1 MSLQIN
7 TNVAALNAQRNL
19 AGTNRRLGGL
29 FEKLSSGMRINR
41 AADDAAGLAISEK
54 MRAQIRGMQQGQ
66 RNAQDGVVPGRGP
79 RWCAKWTRGAPSAA
93 SDPAPRRAG
102 PRGVGEEQAMGVAN
116 VNNIGGT
123 LNDVLNPPAQRT
135 KSADLGQQ
143 DFLKIM
149 IEQMKG
155 SNPLD
160 ESSGDN
166 NQFFAQLVQF
176 QTLDAMTAMQKAIQT
191 LTEVS
196 GLSQAASLV
205 GKTVSASVTRP
216 ADPVTGLPRSN
227 EEVTGV
233 VVRVIFGESGAVA
246 HLDNGRQVPMHDVKA
261 VG

>member
-1 MSLQIN
+1 
-7 TNVAALNAQRNL
+7 
-19 AGTNRRLGGL
+19 
-29 FEKLSSGMRINR
+29 
-41 AADDAAGLAISEK
+41 
-54 MRAQIRGMQQGQ
+54 
-66 RNAQDGVVPGRGP
+66 
-79 RWCAKWTRGAPSAA
+79 
-93 SDPAPRRAG
+93 
-102 PRGVGEEQAMGVAN
+102 MGVAN

-205 GKTVSASVTRP
+205 GKTVSASVTRTN
-216 ADPVTGLPRSN
+216 DPVTGLPRSN

-233 VVRVIFGESGAVA
+233 VVRVIVGENGAVA
-246 HLDNGRQVPMHDVKA
+246 HLDNGYQVPMHDVKA